1 MDLMTFLSI
10 RNVAFRF
17 LAAVGCIC
25 LFQRLLSVQSSH
37 CFQTVSVW
45 SKFLA
50 MFVLEGVLQ
59 PTWSLSFRDLLNVR
73 FLDVFLLNNY
83 HYLLSS
89 VLLHIV
95 SLFSLAFSSQ
105 GPSTGLVGELY
116 HSNFISQKKKK
127 TRTKANLI

>member
-17 LAAVGCIC
+17 LAAVGCIS
-25 LFQRLLSVQSSH
+25 LFQRVLSVQSSH

-59 PTWSLSFRDLLNVR
+59 PMWSLSFQDLLNVR
-73 FLDVFLLNNY
+73 LLDVFLLNNY
-83 HYLLSS
+83 DYLLSS

-127 TRTKANLI
+127 QEQKPT